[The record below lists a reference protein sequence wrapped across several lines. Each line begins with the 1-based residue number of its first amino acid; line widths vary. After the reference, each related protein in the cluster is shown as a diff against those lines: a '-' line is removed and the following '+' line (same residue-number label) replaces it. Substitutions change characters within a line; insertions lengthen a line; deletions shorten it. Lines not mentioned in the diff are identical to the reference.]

1 MQPLEF
7 LERLDEVFFL
17 LINRAS
23 CYSLLDPVML
33 LLINPF
39 TWIPL
44 CVFMPLFMFAKTGKH
59 GWQFILYSLITVAV
73 TESSGS
79 LIKSTVGRLRPCFDL
94 NIHGL
99 FRTLVDCGGVYSFP
113 SVVIANCFGLAAFWY
128 WSLFKTTGKKW
139 KWLWTWAV
147 LIGYA
152 QIYVGQHFP
161 SDAAA
166 GALLGITIGTA
177 MAKIFEFAWNS
188 EFDWQKIPASV
199 KRKIN
204 PGRETTY
211 TTD

>member
-44 CVFMPLFMFAKTGKH
+44 CVFMPLFMFVKTGKH

-99 FRTLVDCGGVYSFP
+99 FRTLVDCGGGYSFP

-128 WSLFKTTGKKW
+128 WSLFKTTGKRW
-139 KWLWTWAV
+139 KWLCTWAV
-147 LIGYA
+147 LI
-152 QIYVGQHFP
+152 
-161 SDAAA
+161 
-166 GALLGITIGTA
+166 
-177 MAKIFEFAWNS
+177 
-188 EFDWQKIPASV
+188 
-199 KRKIN
+199 R
-204 PGRETTY
+204 
-211 TTD
+211 